1 MNTRDTSPAPLSD
14 DLQRQARVWLRL
26 LDSGDVTEVD
36 AQAFRRWL
44 DASADHK
51 LAFNEVKHRWA
62 TLRTASGMYVERHP
76 NAMPGAVAV
85 PATPATP
92 RPAVRQ
98 RSAGRRAFIGG
109 ALTVGAAAA
118 VAGFYPDVLRRVMP
132 DSLGADER
140 TAVGEQRTLTLAS
153 QTVVTLN
160 TQTSIRQGIQNG
172 RTVSVTLLSG
182 EAAVDLGGSAE
193 PFTVSAGVGSARAQD
208 GRFEVRYLDG
218 KACVT
223 CIDGTVQVSH
233 PAGKRSL
240 QAHQQVAYNDHVLSD
255 VGNVN
260 ALAVAAWRRG
270 ELVFDQIRLVDV
282 VAEINRYRSGRV
294 VLVNEAARNQRV
306 TGRFRIASLD
316 AALAQLES
324 TFDLNARS
332 LPGGLL
338 ILS

>member
-1 MNTRDTSPAPLSD
+1 MNTRDTPPASTSD

-26 LDSGDVTEVD
+26 LDAGDVTDVD

-44 DASADHK
+44 DMSADHK
-51 LAFNEVKHRWA
+51 VAFNEVKHRWA
-62 TLRTASGMYVERHP
+62 TLRAASGIYVERHP
-76 NAMPGAVAV
+76 HAMPA
-85 PATPATP
+85 PATVRSTP
-92 RPAVRQ
+92 RDGGRQ

-118 VAGFYPDVLRRVMP
+118 VAGFYPDAFRRAMP
-132 DSLGADER
+132 DLWGADER
-140 TAVGEQRTLTLAS
+140 TAVGEQRTLTLAA

-160 TQTSIRQGIQNG
+160 TQTSIRQSTQNG

-193 PFTVSAGVGSARAQD
+193 PFTVSAGVGSARAKD

-223 CIDGTVQVSH
+223 CIDGSVQVSH

-240 QAHQQVAYNDHVLSD
+240 QARQQVAYNDHVLSD
-255 VGNVN
+255 VGNVD
-260 ALAVAAWRRG
+260 AQAVTAWRRG
-270 ELVFDQIRLVDV
+270 DLVFDQIRLVDV
-282 VAEINRYRSGRV
+282 VAEINRYRSGRI

-316 AALAQLES
+316 AALSQLES
-324 TFDLNARS
+324 TFDLNARA

>member
-1 MNTRDTSPAPLSD
+1 M
-14 DLQRQARVWLRL
+14 RL
-26 LDSGDVTEVD
+26 LDSGDVTEID

-44 DASADHK
+44 DTSTEHK
-51 LAFNEVKHRWA
+51 IAFNDVRHRWS
-62 TLRTASGMYVERHP
+62 TLKTAGGEYMQRHP
-76 NAMPGAVAV
+76 DAV
-85 PATPATP
+85 PARACPAARHP
-92 RPAVRQ
+92 
-98 RSAGRRAFIGG
+98 SAGRRAFIGG

-118 VAGFYPDVLRRVMP
+118 VAGFYPDILHRAMP
-132 DSLGADER
+132 TSWGADEH
-140 TAVGEQRTLTLAS
+140 TAVGEQRAVTLAA

-160 TQTSIRQGIQNG
+160 TQTSIRHGVQNG
-172 RTVSVTLLSG
+172 RTVSMTLLSG
-182 EAAVDLGGSAE
+182 EAAVDLGAAAE
-193 PFTVSAGVGSARAQD
+193 PFTVSAGVGSTRARDA
-208 GRFEVRYLDG
+208 RFEVRYLDG

-223 CIDGTVQVSH
+223 CIEGTIHVSH

-240 QAHQQVAYNDHVLSD
+240 QAQQQVAYNDRVLSD
-255 VGNVN
+255 VGNIN
-260 ALAVAAWRRG
+260 AQAVAAWRRG

-316 AALAQLES
+316 AALSQLES

>member
-1 MNTRDTSPAPLSD
+1 MNTRDTHSASSSD

-44 DASADHK
+44 DTSADHK
-51 LAFNEVKHRWA
+51 AAFNTVKHRWA
-62 TLRTASGMYVERHP
+62 TLRTASGMYADRHP
-76 NAMPGAVAV
+76 NAI
-85 PATPATP
+85 PAPAP
-92 RPAVRQ
+92 ARPARRQ
-98 RSAGRRAFIGG
+98 PSAGRRAFIGG
-109 ALTVGAAAA
+109 AVTVGAAAA
-118 VAGFYPDVLRRVMP
+118 VAGFYPDVFRRTLP
-132 DSLGADER
+132 DPWGGDER
-140 TAVGEQRTLTLAS
+140 TAVGEQRTLTLAA

-160 TQTSIRQGIQNG
+160 TQTRVRQSVHNG
-172 RTVSVTLLSG
+172 KTVSMTLLSG
-182 EAAVDLGGSAE
+182 EAAVDLGGVAE
-193 PFTVSAGVGSARAQD
+193 PFTMSAGVGSARAHD

-223 CIDGTVQVSH
+223 CIDGSVQVSH
-233 PAGKRSL
+233 PAGKRAL
-240 QAHQQVAYNDHVLSD
+240 QARQQVAYNDHVLSD

-260 ALAVAAWRRG
+260 AQAVSAWRRG

-282 VAEINRYRSGRV
+282 VAEINRYRAGRV
-294 VLVNEAARNQRV
+294 VLVSEAARNQRV

-316 AALAQLES
+316 AALSQLES

>member
-1 MNTRDTSPAPLSD
+1 MNTRDTYPASSSD

-36 AQAFRRWL
+36 AHAFRRWL
-44 DASADHK
+44 DTSADHT
-51 LAFNEVKHRWA
+51 LAFNEVKRRWA
-62 TLRTASGMYVERHP
+62 TLHTASAQYVARHP
-76 NAMPGAVAV
+76 DSMPAPV
-85 PATPATP
+85 
-92 RPAVRQ
+92 RPAGRY

-118 VAGFYPDVLRRVMP
+118 VAGFYPDVLRRTMP
-132 DSLGADER
+132 DAWGADER
-140 TAVGEQRTLTLAS
+140 TAVGEQRTLTLAA

-160 TQTSIRQGIQNG
+160 TQTSIRQSVKNG
-172 RTVSVTLLSG
+172 RTVSMTLLSG
-182 EAAVDLGGSAE
+182 EAAVDLGGEAQA
-193 PFTVSAGVGSARAQD
+193 FTVSAGVGSARAHG

-223 CIDGTVQVSH
+223 CIDGSVQVSH
-233 PAGKRSL
+233 PSGKRSL
-240 QAHQQVAYNDHVLSD
+240 QARQQVAYNDHVLSD

-260 ALAVAAWRRG
+260 AHAVAAWRRG

-294 VLVNEAARNQRV
+294 VLVNDAARNQRV

-316 AALAQLES
+316 AALSQLES